1 MNAVI
6 EFRKYALDKES
17 AVCWKG
23 GVEGLRGFCNQIA
36 SLNDQ
41 CERLTKVIEKHTVY
55 ARKNKLCRPS
65 KKQNKM

>member
-17 AVCWKG
+17 AVSWKG
-23 GVEGLRGFCNQIA
+23 GVEGLRGFCDQIS

-41 CERLTKVIEKHTVY
+41 CERLAKVIEKHTVY
-55 ARKNKLCRPS
+55 ARQSKLCRTS
-65 KKQNKM
+65 KRQNKM